1 MILTRS
7 IILLTI
13 LTSLSACKPGS
24 NEVTYSALEQRGK
37 TVYMSVCIACHNANP
52 TLAGSV
58 GPDIAESSLE
68 LITKRV
74 MSVSY
79 PVGYKPKRQSKLMV
93 AFPQYEKDIPAIH
106 AYLQT
111 FKKH

>member
-1 MILTRS
+1 VIFSRIIFLLIL
-7 IILLTI
+7 IFIA
-13 LTSLSACKPGS
+13 ACKPGS
-24 NEVTYSALEQRGK
+24 NEIKYTTLEQRGK

-58 GPDIAESSLE
+58 GPDIADSSLE
-68 LITKRV
+68 LITMRV
-74 MSVSY
+74 MSVNY
-79 PVGYKPKRQSKLMV
+79 PDGYKPKRQSKLMV